1 MDVREAGKD
10 FNTITDRYH
19 LEPFSPF
26 PLTTEFAFS
35 NTEAEGQKVYSDQN
49 LTLMN
54 KGKNIEKAQAHPDAQ
69 AQLSL
74 RYPLSCQQS

>member
-10 FNTITDRYH
+10 FNTVTDRYH

-54 KGKNIEKAQAHPDAQ
+54 KGKNIEKAQAHPDTLPKVSS
-69 AQLSL
+69 QLSAIL
-74 RYPLSCQQS
+74 GS